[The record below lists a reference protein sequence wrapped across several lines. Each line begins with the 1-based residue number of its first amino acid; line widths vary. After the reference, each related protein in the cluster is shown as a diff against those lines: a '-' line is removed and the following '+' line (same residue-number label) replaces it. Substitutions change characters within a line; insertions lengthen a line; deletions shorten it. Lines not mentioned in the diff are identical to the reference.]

1 MCYTEEIDHNR
12 NMKARFE
19 VVMKKHIE
27 TVELEVIGAAE
38 GRKVLCKTNRLVFEA
53 SVIFRCFDAQL
64 LEMLVREPPQLQSQ
78 PQILQGGQLFPCL
91 HLFQESPLP
100 RQLKGLLLEL
110 STWDRRRI
118 PAA

>member
-27 TVELEVIGAAE
+27 TVELEVIGAEE
-38 GRKVLCKTNRLVFEA
+38 GRKRKVLCKTNRLVFEA

-91 HLFQESPLP
+91 HLFQ
-100 RQLKGLLLEL
+100 
-110 STWDRRRI
+110 
-118 PAA
+118 